1 MGAPYT
7 THGFSG
13 TTKLQMK
20 SEAVRYCWT
29 LDQPR
34 FTGSCT
40 RKKSFTVTVPDS
52 AHRFRSCLA

>member
-7 THGFSG
+7 ALH
-13 TTKLQMK
+13 LQFGA
-20 SEAVRYCWT
+20 SCTRNEERTVRFCWT
-29 LDQPR
+29 NCA

-40 RKKSFTVTVPDS
+40 QKKSFTVTVLDS